1 MYSTRIRLVMQDEQL
16 LTAASETT
24 VSAAAHLLARSPVGA
39 IVVVDEG
46 RVVGIFTERDA
57 VLRVL
62 APGVDP
68 QATLLAQVMTRD
80 PLTIN
85 PDQLY
90 GQALRLMHERG
101 FRHLPVVEDGKPVG
115 IVCARD
121 ALDPELEEFVSEARR
136 REALG

>member
-16 LTAASETT
+16 LTVAPETT
-24 VSAAAHLLARSPVGA
+24 VSAAAHLLAGSPVGA

-62 APGVDP
+62 APGVDA

-80 PLTIN
+80 PLTVS

-101 FRHLPVVEDGKPVG
+101 FRHLPVVEDGRPVG

>member
-1 MYSTRIRLVMQDEQL
+1 MYSQKIRLVMQGEHL
-16 LTAASETT
+16 LTATSETT
-24 VSAAAHLLARSPVGA
+24 VRAAAHLLAGSPVGA
-39 IVVVDEG
+39 IVVVDEC

-62 APGVDP
+62 APGADA
-68 QATLLAQVMTRD
+68 QATVLAQVMTRD
-80 PLTIN
+80 PLTID

-121 ALDPELEEFVSEARR
+121 ALDPELEEFVCEAKR